1 MIEREGSSPRWSGGR
16 IFFSRVKKKSR
27 KKALGSPSCAKKS
40 VFCFC
45 FSSFI
50 FLYELEEECE
60 NECIQR
66 NMIGLTGVV
75 VGCHQNNGGYLENNP
90 FFD

>member
-1 MIEREGSSPRWSGGR
+1 VCKKECV
-16 IFFSRVKKKSR
+16 FF
-27 KKALGSPSCAKKS
+27 LF
-40 VFCFC
+40 VFVC

-50 FLYELEEECE
+50 FSYELEEECE
-60 NECIQR
+60 KECIQR

-75 VGCHQNNGGYLENNP
+75 AGCHQNNGGYLENNP